1 MHAECVT
8 FVRILQSMI
17 EVIQQEFIVN
27 KINKGLGN
35 WIRLGFVVR
44 NRCLRVCIKLFIFE
58 TTCIVPSGPAT
69 GLQGSAINSTAIQL
83 SWQPPPSDQL
93 NGVFEFYTVTLTEIP
108 SGVMMIYNT
117 SSPSITIGSLV
128 PCFTYTWDVTPFTV
142 GYGPVSILSSVTT
155 LPEVNGTPAMWII
168 TIWVW
173 FECVVIMGL
182 SCYPVPLQLQM

>member
-8 FVRILQSMI
+8 FVRILRSMI

-44 NRCLRVCIKLFIFE
+44 NRCLCVCIKLFIFE

-83 SWQPPPSDQL
+83 SWQPPPSDEL
-93 NGVFEFYTVTLTEIP
+93 NGVLELYTVTLIEIP
-108 SGVMMIYNT
+108 SGVMITYNT
-117 SSPSITIGSLV
+117 TLSIWH
-128 PCFTYTWDVTPFTV
+128 YNW
-142 GYGPVSILSSVTT
+142 LS
-155 LPEVNGTPAMWII
+155 GTM
-168 TIWVW
+168 
-173 FECVVIMGL
+173 
-182 SCYPVPLQLQM
+182 LQLYLGCDPFYCWLWSCFNNIICDNSSRSEWYVCSLTWEYNSTVDLSLAML

>member
-1 MHAECVT
+1 M
-8 FVRILQSMI
+8 
-17 EVIQQEFIVN
+17 
-27 KINKGLGN
+27 
-35 WIRLGFVVR
+35 R